1 MVQWKVC
8 AGCRVDECLRMVKS
22 VRAVDRAKG
31 TLLAPA
37 DYHTGLS
44 YITNT
49 MAGIDT
55 FYRYK
60 K

>member
-1 MVQWKVC
+1 MQLLLVC
-8 AGCRVDECLRMVKS
+8 AGCRVDECLRMVKC
-22 VRAVDRAKG
+22 VRAVDRARG

-37 DYHTGLS
+37 DYHTGRSS

-55 FYRYK
+55 FYRYQ
-60 K
+60 

>member
-1 MVQWKVC
+1 M
-8 AGCRVDECLRMVKS
+8 DECLRMVRS

-37 DYHTGLS
+37 DYHTGRS

-55 FYRYK
+55 FYRYM
-60 K
+60 